1 MLLYER
7 YLHLE
12 DAHHETPRWRLL
24 RRSRLKR
31 KARKAWER
39 YKTPHRAPVSDESVG
54 PPNQLLS
61 AREDLVYSG
70 RRR

>member
-1 MLLYER
+1 MRGPIEPGPDPTGTLLYER
-7 YLHLE
+7 YLNLA

-39 YKTPHRAPVSDESVG
+39 YKRHIEER
-54 PPNQLLS
+54 
-61 AREDLVYSG
+61 
-70 RRR
+70 